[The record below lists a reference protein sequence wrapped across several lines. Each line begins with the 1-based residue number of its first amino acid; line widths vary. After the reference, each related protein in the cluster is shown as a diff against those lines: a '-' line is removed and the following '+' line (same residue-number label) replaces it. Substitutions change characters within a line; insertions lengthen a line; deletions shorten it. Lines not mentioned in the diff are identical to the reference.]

1 MPRRTDTIPPP
12 PEAPVS
18 DAGLRAYLGYHMR
31 RAMAAIQADLAETL
45 APFGLR
51 MIPFSV
57 LVVIV
62 DNPGL
67 RPSQIAEALAIER
80 SNLVSLIDGL
90 ERDGLVARAPVAG
103 DRRAHVLTATG
114 RGAALCARARAAVA
128 QHDARMC
135 AGLDDTSR
143 DALIGFLNAV
153 EKADGRG

>member
-1 MPRRTDTIPPP
+1 MPRRADTIPPP
-12 PEAPVS
+12 AETRVS
-18 DAGLRAYLGYHMR
+18 DAGLRVFIGYHMR
-31 RAMAAIQADLAETL
+31 RAMAALQADLADTL

-57 LVVIV
+57 LVLIV

-90 ERDGLVARAPVAG
+90 AREGLVVRQPVAG
-103 DRRAHVLTATG
+103 DRRAHALSATA

-128 QHDARMC
+128 QHDARMS
-135 AGLDDTSR
+135 AGLDETTR
-143 DALIGFLNAV
+143 TRLIGFLNRV
-153 EKADGRG
+153 ENSDGRG